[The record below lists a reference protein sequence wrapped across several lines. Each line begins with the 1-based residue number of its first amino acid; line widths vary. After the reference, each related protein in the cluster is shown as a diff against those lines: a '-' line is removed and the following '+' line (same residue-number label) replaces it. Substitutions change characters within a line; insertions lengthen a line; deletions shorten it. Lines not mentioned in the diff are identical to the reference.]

1 MPSFWHYV
9 LQTMVENETH
19 NEGNNVQNP
28 QNVTYANNYVYST
41 NVCIFPRVQ
50 TMAVAGAVAGE
61 VLTHQFV

>member
-1 MPSFWHYV
+1 
-9 LQTMVENETH
+9 MVENETH
-19 NEGNNVQNP
+19 NEGNKVQNP

-41 NVCIFPRVQ
+41 NVCIFLRVQ